1 MGPSALHSEVAAA
14 DRAPHRGPLKRHF
27 GSHFTKAIIPSLN
40 ATSSSS
46 LQNSCLGPPTCTPL
60 GQALRF
66 TGRDPW
72 VYGALGATS
81 RVPTSREPPRGKAT
95 LKGKCRVPSA
105 GPRCPALHGMEGPG
119 LSSSQPPLAH
129 PPPSLRPH
137 SHHTA
142 QGRWNRWPPTAPTG
156 LALPG
161 RLPGSLFFARPRPP
175 QEHWGFPWVLPSLPP
190 VCHSALSH
198 STGTTRPQP
207 PRRRKCRE
215 GEPAGRG
222 EAALRGEVAEGG
234 LGRGAHLPRSGSEGL
249 LGT

>member
-40 ATSSSS
+40 ATSSSG

-137 SHHTA
+137 SHLPPHRPGQVEQVASYRPDWT
-142 QGRWNRWPPTAPTG
+142 GTPWPPARLVVLCKAPPPPGALGVPVGPSQSAPRLPQRTFPQHRDDTPTATEK
-156 LALPG
+156 AEVPG
-161 RLPGSLFFARPRPP
+161 RGTRRAWGSR
-175 QEHWGFPWVLPSLPP
+175 
-190 VCHSALSH
+190 
-198 STGTTRPQP
+198 
-207 PRRRKCRE
+207 
-215 GEPAGRG
+215 
-222 EAALRGEVAEGG
+222 
-234 LGRGAHLPRSGSEGL
+234 SEG
-249 LGT
+249 